1 MADKSMKSVIY
12 AEMDTSGITRGVAK
26 TTAELGKLNKTA
38 RTGAMAAGVT
48 AGLQAAQGAYTLIS
62 RVIDQ
67 IDRRYLEIQAMAV
80 KFSPEASAAKSRL
93 TGAETMAS
101 IDIGKAAGP
110 GVAADLA
117 SQQKTLEDRAR
128 AAREDPGGLA
138 AGEASYGILKASAVN
153 AGVTFGEAAM
163 KSIGD
168 PWNEQGPISAMLD
181 QAQTF
186 EYLFG
191 STTAEDMA
199 GGVGSARGMPY
210 DTSPRAT
217 QGMSAEQTE
226 YLRQIANS
234 LKSGAQ

>member
-12 AEMDTSGITRGVAK
+12 AEMDTSGIVRGVAK
-26 TTAELGKLNKTA
+26 TTAELGKLNRTA
-38 RTGAMAAGVT
+38 KSGAMAAGVT
-48 AGLQAAQGAYTLIS
+48 AGLQAAQGAYTLIG

-67 IDRRYLEIQAMAV
+67 IDRRYLEIQAMSV
-80 KFSPEASAAKSRL
+80 KFSPEASAAKSRM
-93 TGAETMAS
+93 TGAQTNAD
-101 IDIGKAAGP
+101 IDIGKAAGL

-117 SQQKTLEDRAR
+117 SQQKTLEERAK
-128 AAREDPGGLA
+128 AARQNPGGVA
-138 AGEASYGILKASAVN
+138 AGEAAYGVLKASALN

-181 QAQTF
+181 QAKTF
-186 EYLFG
+186 EYMFG
-191 STTAEDMA
+191 STTGADLA

-217 QGMSAEQTE
+217 QGMSSSQVE
-226 YLRQIANS
+226 YLRQIAKNTS
-234 LKSGAQ
+234 GGAQ

>member
-1 MADKSMKSVIY
+1 MKSVIW

-38 RTGAMAAGVT
+38 KSGALAAGVT
-48 AGLQAAQGAYTLIS
+48 AGLQAAQGAYSLIS

-67 IDRRYLEIQAMAV
+67 IDKRYLEIQAMAI
-80 KFSPEASAAKSRL
+80 KFSPEASSAKARM
-93 TGAETMAS
+93 TGAETRAGV
-101 IDIGKAAGP
+101 DIGKAAGL

-117 SQQKTLEDRAR
+117 SQQKTLEERAR
-128 AAREDPGGLA
+128 AARENPGGVA
-138 AGEASYGILKASAVN
+138 AGEAAYGIMKASAVN

-181 QAQTF
+181 QAKTF
-186 EYLFG
+186 EFLFG
-191 STTAEDMA
+191 STTGADMA

-210 DTSPRAT
+210 DTSPRAH
-217 QGMSAEQTE
+217 QGMSVEQTE
-226 YLRQIANS
+226 YLRQIS
-234 LKSGAQ
+234 KSVSGGGQ